1 MDNAEAAALLKD
13 HLEGYRLRSYADL
26 VTLLG
31 KPQVVELRGAS
42 GATSISLRWRF
53 IGMIAPAVRCVSSAP
68 SMTAAGGR
76 YAHSATTSSWR
87 PTGVSLES
95 KTMGCLTSRWSGR
108 ASRAAQHER

>member
-68 SMTAAGGR
+68 SMTAAGERSSLCDDFLLAPDGR
-76 YAHSATTSSWR
+76 FV
-87 PTGVSLES
+87 GE
-95 KTMGCLTSRWSGR
+95 
-108 ASRAAQHER
+108 